1 MGIQLYDKCRLK
13 DGRSGWIVEIL
24 GQDEAYLVEVDQ
36 KGLDDRIVTV
46 TRQEIV
52 TD

>member
-1 MGIQLYDKCRLK
+1 MRIQLYDKCRLK

-24 GQDEAYLVEVDQ
+24 GQDEAYLVELDK
-36 KGLDDRIVTV
+36 KGLDDRIVAV
-46 TRQEIV
+46 TRQELV